1 MSKVRHRG
9 TVKQVIFTSII
20 SLCQQA
26 RNSGVWFSIFYM
38 LYIAC
43 LYVHVIKQDKLKAE
57 AVRYRQCLESS
68 LFSGILYIFNKLSFT
83 VATVG
88 IFSDFWSV
96 FLFIWKKKLETGY
109 GLGNEYFCVCEYG
122 LGKVRHF
129 FNHQLQ

>member
-26 RNSGVWFSIFYM
+26 WNSGVWFSIFYI

-88 IFSDFWSV
+88 NFSDFLECLSIYMKEKTWNWIWFREWIFLCLWIWSGESAA
-96 FLFIWKKKLETGY
+96 LL
-109 GLGNEYFCVCEYG
+109 
-122 LGKVRHF
+122 
-129 FNHQLQ
+129 

>member
-26 RNSGVWFSIFYM
+26 RNSGVWFSIFYI

-57 AVRYRQCLESS
+57 DVRYRQCLESS

-88 IFSDFWSV
+88 NFSDFLECLSIYMKEKTWNWIWFREWIFLCLWIWSGESAA
-96 FLFIWKKKLETGY
+96 LL
-109 GLGNEYFCVCEYG
+109 
-122 LGKVRHF
+122 
-129 FNHQLQ
+129 